1 MPVRLTPAEE
11 TEALKLGGSDIKFLL
26 AREQVEESLQAKMF
40 SVGITTMARFAAIAK
55 DEDDLKKVLKDE
67 FELDASVDLASRVK
81 VAGVLV
87 AFKAASSRSE
97 RVTEI
102 EGEMSAKRLQK
113 PLPMSEYTAMR
124 MAWEQRYWPL
134 EDSQTPGRSYV
145 EKRCDDLESGD
156 FRHEPLTSV
165 LSREEDT
172 SECFISFWDSAGQL
186 QLKKGGSSVPEPSN
200 PEALRRRLKL
210 MGTLMMWLGMRHTNR
225 PTLQNLNPQD
235 IEDFLGYLLGEH
247 VWLLT
252 GRAADGSTVATP
264 SWSQLLVY
272 EAAIRRRAF
281 SRMMTDNLTF
291 KEALK
296 ESYKDPVTKERYF
309 TTPLAL
315 AATNKRPLAFNDNFE
330 GDRSWKTRKAKQG
343 GKGNKGEKGGKGS
356 KGEKGAGKGGKGTK
370 GAKGGKGKGKGH
382 NYCFAYNN
390 SWERCRT
397 RNCPYEH
404 RCLKCGGRHPLYQ
417 CSNAESPAAE
427 TQGTPE

>member
-1 MPVRLTPAEE
+1 MAISLTPQEE
-11 TEALKLGGSDIKFLL
+11 ADALLKGSSDIKFLF
-26 AREQVEESLQAKMF
+26 AREAIDQSLQAMF
-40 SVGITTMARFAAIAK
+40 FHVGITTMARFAAVAK
-55 DEDDLKKVLKDE
+55 DEQDIKKMLRDD
-67 FELDASVDLASRVK
+67 FGLDATADLASRVK

-87 AFKAASSRSE
+87 AFKAAQSRSE

-113 PLPMSEYTAMR
+113 PLAVSEYMAMR
-124 MAWEQRYWPL
+124 AAWESRFWPL

-186 QLKKGGSSVPEPSN
+186 QLKKGGTSVPEPSN
-200 PEALRRRLKL
+200 PEALRRRIKL
-210 MGTLMMWLGMRHTNR
+210 MGTLMMWLGIRHSNR

-235 IEDFLGYLLGEH
+235 FEDFLGYLLGEH

-252 GRAADGSTVATP
+252 GKAADGSTVATP

-315 AATNKRPLAFNDNFE
+315 AATNKRPLAFNDNDLAL
-330 GDRSWKTRKAKQG
+330 GDRSWKARKARG
-343 GKGNKGEKGGKGS
+343 GKGEKGKGGKGS
-356 KGEKGAGKGGKGTK
+356 KGDKGGGKGAKAGKGG
-370 GAKGGKGKGKGH
+370 KGGKGKGKGH
-382 NYCFAYNN
+382 NLCYAYNN

-397 RNCPYEH
+397 KNCPFDH
-404 RCLKCGGRHPLYQ
+404 RCLKCGGKHPVYQ
-417 CSNAESPAAE
+417 CTNAENPASE
-427 TQGTPE
+427 TQGATE